1 MKPAATFAAA
11 IAVATLM
18 AAAALANDNAS
29 YLSQEGGGNSASVD
43 QSAGDRNHSGADGLA
58 IRQHGDDN
66 ILGFTQLGKGNRIG
80 AAGTG
85 FLQESNR
92 NSATVVQSSDRNVV
106 REVTQTGNG
115 SDAGSLRRNT
125 LSIVQQGGA
134 ANSVHTLIQT
144 RAGGLA
150 SGLRGNEAAIVQT
163 GAGNRI
169 GLLSQTG
176 RANGADLAFIGNVN
190 LADSIQSGASNAA
203 VMRVDGN
210 LNVLRLDQDSNL
222 LGNAAAIRI
231 DDGNL
236 NLVQVRQSGAN
247 AAGVTIHGDL
257 NLVSVDQSGANL
269 AAVSVD
275 GRVNRVTASQS
286 GTGNVIDV
294 AIAGDGNNILPFA
307 SGPVGTLADAA
318 GLAPGDIAQSGLF
331 NSINYNLGMGGLS
344 NGNRF
349 AFRQQGFGNR
359 IEGITDGSNNQVV
372 VVQQGTFGFTSFV
385 QVGNANIIAVNQ

>member
-1 MKPAATFAAA
+1 
-11 IAVATLM
+11 
-18 AAAALANDNAS
+18 
-29 YLSQEGGGNSASVD
+29 
-43 QSAGDRNHSGADGLA
+43 A

-307 SGPVGTLADAA
+307 
-318 GLAPGDIAQSGLF
+318 
-331 NSINYNLGMGGLS
+331 
-344 NGNRF
+344 
-349 AFRQQGFGNR
+349 
-359 IEGITDGSNNQVV
+359 
-372 VVQQGTFGFTSFV
+372 
-385 QVGNANIIAVNQ
+385 